1 MTKIMVTVMAMVMV
15 IHRVALVAQN
25 SMNSMKKDSLEY
37 WELEKNWTYEGEKL
51 KISKMLKA
59 WKKSL
64 TVVKVENLMKK
75 ILQKQGCDHSFN
87 ELI

>member
-37 WELEKNWTYEGEKL
+37 WELENNWSYEGEKL
-51 KISKMLKA
+51 KI
-59 WKKSL
+59 
-64 TVVKVENLMKK
+64 
-75 ILQKQGCDHSFN
+75 
-87 ELI
+87 

>member
-59 WKKSL
+59 WKKKFNSC
-64 TVVKVENLMKK
+64 KSWKFNEK
-75 ILQKQGCDHSFN
+75 ILQKQGCHHSYN

>member
-37 WELEKNWTYEGEKL
+37 WELKRIEHMKEKSWKFQKCWKLEK
-51 KISKMLKA
+51 KFNSCKS
-59 WKKSL
+59 WKFN
-64 TVVKVENLMKK
+64 EK